1 MQAKLLR
8 SIIDNFESLKILWKW
23 SLCNCSESEIK
34 ASFSGVDVNMRAF
47 NYVFEAYLGEPISG
61 QSDILSKSLQIYN
74 LSAAD
79 VLCVAN
85 ATMETLNSTRNYES
99 FDSL

>member
-1 MQAKLLR
+1 
-8 SIIDNFESLKILWKW
+8 
-23 SLCNCSESEIK
+23 
-34 ASFSGVDVNMRAF
+34 MRAF
-47 NYVFEAYLGEPISG
+47 NYVFEAYLGEPISR

-99 FDSL
+99 FDSLWEKNVDICQEIGCERANPS

>member
-1 MQAKLLR
+1 M
-8 SIIDNFESLKILWKW
+8 
-23 SLCNCSESEIK
+23 
-34 ASFSGVDVNMRAF
+34 NMRAF

>member
-1 MQAKLLR
+1 
-8 SIIDNFESLKILWKW
+8 
-23 SLCNCSESEIK
+23 
-34 ASFSGVDVNMRAF
+34 MRAF

-61 QSDILSKSLQIYN
+61 QSNILSKSLQIYN

-99 FDSL
+99 FDSLWEKNVDICQEIGCERANPS

>member
-1 MQAKLLR
+1 M
-8 SIIDNFESLKILWKW
+8 
-23 SLCNCSESEIK
+23 
-34 ASFSGVDVNMRAF
+34 NMRAF

-79 VLCVAN
+79 VLRVAN

>member
-1 MQAKLLR
+1 
-8 SIIDNFESLKILWKW
+8 
-23 SLCNCSESEIK
+23 
-34 ASFSGVDVNMRAF
+34 MRAF